1 MTKDELRTLIE
12 SMRAIQWE
20 DDDSI
25 REVLSSVAGKAELD
39 SAFRACNNPISED
52 AKEDIPPNNLIEGYF
67 K

>member
-1 MTKDELRTLIE
+1 MTKAELKIIIE

-25 REVLSSVAGKAELD
+25 REVLSSVASSKELD
-39 SAFRACNNPISED
+39 SAFRACNNPVSED
-52 AKEDIPPNNLIEGYF
+52 VDEVIPNNLIEGYF